1 MIAKRLQRIWAVTLR
16 YLRQSTRDIVSIAD
30 FVCWPLID
38 IIAWGM
44 TSVWFEQSGGG
55 VQHIVVTI
63 VSALV
68 LWQIVYQSN
77 MDITSNLLEEFW
89 SQNLVNLFGS
99 PLTIG
104 EWISAVMLL
113 GFIKMFFIVLL
124 GSAVA
129 WLLYAF
135 NIFAIGWALIPFALS
150 LLLTG
155 WWLGFLTSA
164 FIIYGGMRFSW
175 ATWFIGALIAPVIGI
190 YYPVNQLPAFM
201 QLFAKILPP
210 TYIFEGMRTVIFS
223 GTFPIQDLTISIC
236 LNIIYLTISIASF
249 RFMFEKSRLKG
260 LARIE

>member
-1 MIAKRLQRIWAVTLR
+1 MISKKLQRTWAVTLR
-16 YLRQSTRDIVSIAD
+16 YLRQSTRDIVSLAD

-44 TSVWFEQSGGG
+44 TSVWIEQSGSG

-77 MDITSNLLEEFW
+77 MDITNNLLEEFW
-89 SQNLVNLFGS
+89 SQNLVNLFAS

-104 EWISAVMLL
+104 EWIGAVMLL

-124 GSAVA
+124 GSMVA
-129 WLLYAF
+129 WFLYTF
-135 NIFAIGWALIPFALS
+135 NIFAMGLALIPFAM
-150 LLLTG
+150 LLLMTG
-155 WWLGFLTSA
+155 WWLGFITASL
-164 FIIYGGMRFSW
+164 IIYGGMRFSW

-201 QLFAKILPP
+201 QFFAKILPP
-210 TYIFEGMRTVIFS
+210 TYIFEGMRTVIFDHVIPWHYL
-223 GTFPIQDLTISIC
+223 GISLG
-236 LNIIYLTISIASF
+236 LNIFYLTVSIFFF
-249 RFMFEKSRLKG
+249 RFMFEKSRIKG